1 MKLLIIDE
9 ISMAS
14 SDLWTD
20 IDPRLGEIFIMIPE
34 KAPAGLSVMAVT
46 DLLQLPPV
54 TWKLIFSQFSDKGCI
69 KNLLCLQLWHLFKY
83 VEITEDL
90 RKNDKLFI
98 NLLNQVQVGIIDDDV
113 DNLLKARFTHD
124 YDENYLSDALHMYAE
139 NEPALKRNKA
149 VLNELP
155 GELYIIKAKD
165 KIPDN
170 CKYPVV
176 LIQAAQNQNQTNTR
190 GLTKFRKLK
199 TCPKVMLTVNI
210 DI

>member
-1 MKLLIIDE
+1 M
-9 ISMAS
+9 
-14 SDLWTD
+14 
-20 IDPRLGEIFIMIPE
+20 
-34 KAPAGLSVMAVT
+34 
-46 DLLQLPPV
+46 
-54 TWKLIFSQFSDKGCI
+54 
-69 KNLLCLQLWHLFKY
+69 QLWHLFKY

-98 NLLNQVQVGIIDDDV
+98 DLLNQVQVGIIDDDV

-124 YDENYLSDALHMYAE
+124 YDENYLSDTLHMYAE

-155 GELYIIKAKD
+155 GEPKD

-176 LIQAAQNQNQTNTR
+176 LIQAAQNQ
-190 GLTKFRKLK
+190 K
-199 TCPKVMLTVNI
+199 
-210 DI
+210 

>member
-1 MKLLIIDE
+1 
-9 ISMAS
+9 MAS

-20 IDPRLGEIFIMIPE
+20 ID
-34 KAPAGLSVMAVT
+34 
-46 DLLQLPPV
+46 
-54 TWKLIFSQFSDKGCI
+54 IFSQFSDKDSI

-83 VEITEDL
+83 VQITEDL

-98 NLLNQVQVGIIDDDV
+98 DLLNQVQVGIIDDDV

-139 NEPALKRNKA
+139 NEPALKRNEA

-155 GELYIIKAKD
+155 GEPYITEAKD

-170 CKYPVV
+170 CKYPVA
-176 LIQAAQNQNQTNTR
+176 LIQAAQNQKQTNTR

-199 TCPKVMLTVNI
+199 TRSKVMLRVNI

>member
-1 MKLLIIDE
+1 M
-9 ISMAS
+9 
-14 SDLWTD
+14 
-20 IDPRLGEIFIMIPE
+20 
-34 KAPAGLSVMAVT
+34 
-46 DLLQLPPV
+46 
-54 TWKLIFSQFSDKGCI
+54 
-69 KNLLCLQLWHLFKY
+69 QLWHLFKY

-155 GELYIIKAKD
+155 GEPYIIEAKD

-176 LIQAAQNQNQTNTR
+176 LIQAAQNQKQTNRR

-199 TCPKVMLTVNI
+199 TRSKVMLRFNI